1 MKMIFKPN
9 IDPLSLSFDVGP
21 DYIFRSSWTNGN
33 EMSESSSTEI
43 HYLTIQS
50 FNSIMKRRSD
60 NSNYRE
66 SSY

>member
-9 IDPLSLSFDVGP
+9 IDPVSLSFGEDL
-21 DYIFRSSWTNGN
+21 DHQFRSHWTNGYD
-33 EMSESSSTEI
+33 MSEISEDGV
-43 HYLTIQS
+43 YLTIQS